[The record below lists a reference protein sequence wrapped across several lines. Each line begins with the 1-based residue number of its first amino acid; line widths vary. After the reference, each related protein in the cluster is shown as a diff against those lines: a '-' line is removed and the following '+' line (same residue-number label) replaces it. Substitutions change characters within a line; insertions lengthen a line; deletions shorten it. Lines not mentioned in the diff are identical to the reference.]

1 MHFTVI
7 VQRTDLCLCVFQYL
21 SMVGRRMRQ
30 KHGYTPD
37 KAITDVAL
45 RQASIIC
52 RAHETFP
59 IKSPN
64 DAFGL

>member
-1 MHFTVI
+1 
-7 VQRTDLCLCVFQYL
+7 
-21 SMVGRRMRQ
+21 MVGRRMRQ